1 MRLVAKT
8 DIGNQRA
15 ENQDSYRAG
24 RLPDDTAW
32 AVVCDGMGGARGGRL
47 ASNLATDKMQS
58 VFLKGIADVH
68 NEETAYDLLCEA
80 VEEANDAVYTKAM
93 ENPSTRGMGT
103 TAVCAVIRGGM
114 AYYAH
119 VGDSRAYL
127 YHGHTLSQLTRDH
140 SMVQELV
147 EQGAITEQEA
157 ATHPRK
163 NLITRAL
170 GVGAEVLPDCNSI
183 PVRQGDILLL
193 CSDGLS
199 NFVTIDQME
208 SILEKDDF
216 FTAADRMVDAA
227 LEAGGLDN
235 ITVLL
240 VEVEAA
246 EK

>member
-1 MRLVAKT
+1 
-8 DIGNQRA
+8 
-15 ENQDSYRAG
+15 
-24 RLPDDTAW
+24 
-32 AVVCDGMGGARGGRL
+32 
-47 ASNLATDKMQS
+47 
-58 VFLKGIADVH
+58 
-68 NEETAYDLLCEA
+68 
-80 VEEANDAVYTKAM
+80 
-93 ENPSTRGMGT
+93 
-103 TAVCAVIRGGM
+103 
-114 AYYAH
+114 
-119 VGDSRAYL
+119 
-127 YHGHTLSQLTRDH
+127 
-140 SMVQELV
+140 MVQELV

-183 PVRQGDILLL
+183 PVRKGDILLL

-208 SILEKDDF
+208 SILEKGDF